1 MASSKEIEG
10 GMASNHPEP
19 VILPPEVSHQKSQ
32 EFPGTRFCEVK
43 PECVKTGALGHVPNP
58 DALVLAVAQDQLLPA
73 HTGQGQDQALA
84 RQGLS
89 PWVEDGAA
97 DIVVVAPASVNLP
110 SLGEEG
116 RSLAIRGFFV
126 HTSDFNPSPVY

>member
-1 MASSKEIEG
+1 M
-10 GMASNHPEP
+10 
-19 VILPPEVSHQKSQ
+19 
-32 EFPGTRFCEVK
+32 
-43 PECVKTGALGHVPNP
+43 KTGALGHVPNP

-97 DIVVVAPASVNLP
+97 DVVVVATAGVHLP
-110 SLGEEG
+110 GLQQSGSAQQLTTAQN
-116 RSLAIRGFFV
+116 R
-126 HTSDFNPSPVY
+126 D